1 MAAGALR
8 NLHWVLK
15 IGDRTN
21 SITFFKDVLLMTCLR
36 HEEFKEGCD
45 AACNGPYDGR
55 WSKTMIGYGD
65 EATNFVLELTYNYG
79 VKQYLLG
86 NDLNRI
92 TISSKAVF
100 ESVQRQV
107 PQAELLEGGG
117 ALRVLSPDGYQ
128 FLVLDQDS
136 SIKGQAGTISEVALN
151 ATDLPRSTVY
161 WSQLL
166 GSSPQASSSD
176 RETVLSPG
184 EGQAALRLL
193 QLPAGAAVHHE
204 TAFGRIAFS
213 RPGAELKRV
222 EADSLAGGHTVL
234 TPFVSLDTPGKA
246 SVQVVILADPDG
258 HEICFVGDEGFRE
271 LSALDPTADELL
283 QTAISEDKSNAW
295 MERRARMEA
304 DMAARAHSGA
314 ERPRARL
321 VVFVSG
327 GGSNFKALHVACLDG
342 SIHADIVAVVS
353 DIPSCGGIAYA
364 ANLGIPTLTYPIPK
378 SKAFS
383 GLTVEQLV
391 ESLQV
396 THKADYVLLAGF
408 LKLIPLAL
416 VQAFPRSMLNIH
428 PALLPAFGGKGC
440 YGEKVHKAVVAA
452 GVRYTGATVHFVDEE
467 FDSGAILAQRVV
479 PVFPTDTYS
488 QVAKRV
494 LKQEHSMYPEAVAA
508 LVDGRVTWRADGVPI
523 IWTAA

>member
-1 MAAGALR
+1 
-8 NLHWVLK
+8 
-15 IGDRTN
+15 
-21 SITFFKDVLLMTCLR
+21 
-36 HEEFKEGCD
+36 
-45 AACNGPYDGR
+45 
-55 WSKTMIGYGD
+55 MIGYGD

-258 HEICFVGDEGFRE
+258 HEQQQASHRSRVAT
-271 LSALDPTADELL
+271 SAVPHSHACTP
-283 QTAISEDKSNAW
+283 S
-295 MERRARMEA
+295 
-304 DMAARAHSGA
+304 AHSGA